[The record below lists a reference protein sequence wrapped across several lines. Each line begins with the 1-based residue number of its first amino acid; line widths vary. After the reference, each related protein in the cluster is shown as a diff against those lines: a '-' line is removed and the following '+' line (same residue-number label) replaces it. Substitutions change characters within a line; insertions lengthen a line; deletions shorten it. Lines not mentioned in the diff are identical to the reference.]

1 VPHPAEPL
9 VRMYSRTTCGLC
21 DEAREK
27 ILALRDELA
36 FGYEEVFVDGNDD
49 LERRY
54 GLRVPVIEVD
64 GQERFEVQV
73 EETSLREVL
82 AESRTLRD

>member
-1 VPHPAEPL
+1 M

-21 DEAREK
+21 DEARDV
-27 ILALRDELA
+27 ILALRGELA
-36 FGYEEVFVDGNDD
+36 FEYQEVFVDGDED

-54 GLRVPVIEVD
+54 GLRVPVVEVN

-73 EETSLREVL
+73 EAAGLREVL
-82 AESRTLRD
+82 ARPRTLRD